1 MQLRSIERAGSLYEW
16 DERKNAENLIKH
28 GLSFDDAHSVFSGP
42 CLTFEDTR
50 FDYEEERYITFGFL
64 ESRLVVIAHTPRGE
78 DTRIISMRKAN
89 DREREAY
96 QERSQADRRD
106 EG

>member
-28 GLSFDDAHSVFSGP
+28 GLSFDDAYCVFSGP

-50 FDYEEERYITFGFL
+50 FDYDEERYITFGFL

-78 DTRIISMRKAN
+78 NARIISMRKAN

-96 QERSQADRRD
+96 QKRSQADRRD